1 MNLKQIILVQE
12 SFALVAKIPVEKVGE
27 LFYNQLFEI
36 SPEIRQMFAKTAMPE
51 QSRKL
56 MSMLGYIIGKLD
68 KLESIIEEVAKLAQ
82 RHVKYGVTPQQYQP
96 VGAALL
102 WTLEKGLGTNWNE
115 ELAEAWTLCYTT
127 LSGAMISACEEEMV

>member
-1 MNLKQIILVQE
+1 MNSKQIILVQE

>member
-1 MNLKQIILVQE
+1 MNTKQIVLVQD
-12 SFALVAKIPVEKVGE
+12 SFALVAKIPAETVGE

-36 SPEIRQMFAKTAMPE
+36 SPEVRQLFSKTAMPE

-56 MSMLGYIIGKLD
+56 ISMLGYIVGKLD
-68 KLESIIEEVAKLAQ
+68 KLESIIEEVARLAQ

-96 VGAALL
+96 VGEALL

-115 ELAEAWTLCYTT
+115 ELSEAWTLCYIT
-127 LSGAMISACEEEMV
+127 LSGAMIEACEEVV

>member
-1 MNLKQIILVQE
+1 MNSKQIILVQE

-127 LSGAMISACEEEMV
+127 LSGAMISSCEEEMV

>member
-1 MNLKQIILVQE
+1 MNTKQIVLVQD
-12 SFALVAKIPVEKVGE
+12 SFALVAKIPAETVGA

-36 SPEIRQMFAKTAMPE
+36 SPEVRQMFANTTMPE

-56 MSMLGYIIGKLD
+56 ISMLGYIVGKLD
-68 KLESIIEEVAKLAQ
+68 NLESIIEEVAKLAQ

-102 WTLEKGLGTNWNE
+102 WTLEKGLSTNWNE
-115 ELAEAWTLCYTT
+115 ELAEAWTLCYAT
-127 LSGAMISACEEEMV
+127 LSGAMIEACEEVKK

>member
-1 MNLKQIILVQE
+1 MNSNQIVLVQD
-12 SFALVAKIPVEKVGE
+12 SFALVAKIPAETVGA

-36 SPEIRQMFAKTAMPE
+36 SPEIRQMFDKTAMPE

-56 MSMLGYIIGKLD
+56 ISMLNYIVGKLNN
-68 KLESIIEEVAKLAQ
+68 LESIMEEVTKLAK

-127 LSGAMISACEEEMV
+127 LSEAMIEACEEIV

>member
-1 MNLKQIILVQE
+1 MNSKQIILVQE

-36 SPEIRQMFAKTAMPE
+36 SPEVRQMFAKTAMPE

-56 MSMLGYIIGKLD
+56 ISMLGYIIGKLD

-96 VGAALL
+96 VGVALL

-127 LSGAMISACEEEMV
+127 LSGAMISACEEEVV

>member
-1 MNLKQIILVQE
+1 M
-12 SFALVAKIPVEKVGE
+12 
-27 LFYNQLFEI
+27 
-36 SPEIRQMFAKTAMPE
+36 
-51 QSRKL
+51 
-56 MSMLGYIIGKLD
+56 
-68 KLESIIEEVAKLAQ
+68 EEVTKLAK

-127 LSGAMISACEEEMV
+127 LSEAMIEACEEIV

>member
-1 MNLKQIILVQE
+1 MNTKQIVLVQD
-12 SFALVAKIPVEKVGE
+12 SFALVAKIPAETVGE

-36 SPEIRQMFAKTAMPE
+36 SPEFRQMFAKTAMPE

-56 MSMLGYIIGKLD
+56 ISMLGYIVGKLNNLD
-68 KLESIIEEVAKLAQ
+68 SIIEEVAKLAQ

-102 WTLEKGLGTNWNE
+102 WTLEQGLGTNWNE
-115 ELAEAWTLCYTT
+115 ELEEAWTLCYST
-127 LSGAMISACEEEMV
+127 LSGAMIEACEEVV